1 MKDSIQRETHAQ
13 NNGYLLVWI
22 IISVAVVLRLNL
34 LLKTE
39 RVETVLLRRKLRNF
53 IEVTNCDS

>member
-13 NNGYLLVWI
+13 NSGYLLAWI

-34 LLKTE
+34 LLKAE
-39 RVETVLLRRKLRNF
+39 RVKTVPLRRQLRNF
-53 IEVTNCDS
+53 IEVTNCDC